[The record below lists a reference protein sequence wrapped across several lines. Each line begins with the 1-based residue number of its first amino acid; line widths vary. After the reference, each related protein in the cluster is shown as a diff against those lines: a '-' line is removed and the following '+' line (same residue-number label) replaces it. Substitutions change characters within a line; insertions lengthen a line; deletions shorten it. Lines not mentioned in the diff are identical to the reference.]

1 MAQIVFANLSLIGFL
16 DGLTATCII
25 IFSVLFG
32 LISFYHARKLEAK
45 LLAVAGLV
53 MVFVGLF
60 WLGPATDFFLVIL
73 TGNNISPT
81 YYYGWLSYMWIAPAV
96 TVALYLGAELM
107 VPEKKKII
115 VIFYAILG
123 IIFEILLWT
132 MPTAVFTPE
141 SLKTPEAGNLIDTSF
156 SRTNVAFYL
165 IVFFL
170 ASILIFLVIGFAIKA
185 KQATGELR
193 KKFLYL
199 FLGFLI
205 FLICGLFDSLTRPEV
220 YLVIWRGAMITF
232 ALWMYLGLKT

>member
-1 MAQIVFANLSLIGFL
+1 MAQEIGNLSLIGFL
-16 DGLTATCII
+16 DGITATGII
-25 IFSVLFG
+25 VLSVLFG

-60 WLGPATDFFLVIL
+60 WLGPAVDFFMVLL
-73 TGNNISPT
+73 TGNNLSPT
-81 YYYGWLSYMWIAPAV
+81 YLYGWLSYMWIAPGV
-96 TVALYLGAELM
+96 IVAFYLGAELM

-115 VIFYAILG
+115 VGIYAIIGL
-123 IIFEILLWT
+123 IFEILLWT
-132 MPTAVFTPE
+132 MPTAVFTPD
-141 SLKTPEAGNLIDTSF
+141 SLKAPETGNLIDTSF
-156 SRTNVAFYL
+156 SRTNPAFYL
-165 IVFFL
+165 IAFFL
-170 ASILIFLVIGFAIKA
+170 ASILIFLVFGFAIKA

-205 FLICGLFDSLTRPEV
+205 FLICGIFDALTQPEV
-220 YLVIWRGAMITF
+220 YLVIWRGAMMTF